1 MSIVD
6 CGAVAGWQRLPLP
19 LPDASDDKPA
29 TLDGLGTQAE
39 AKRDAVAQAVAE
51 AQRSGAVKRFAD
63 GGAGEGAKRAAPKT
77 GGMMA
82 LPAGLDD
89 DDDDDDHDDE

>member
-19 LPDASDDKPA
+19 LPDATDKPA
-29 TLDGLGTQAE
+29 TLDGLGSQAE

-51 AQRSGAVKRFAD
+51 AQRGSAAKRPAD
-63 GGAGEGAKRAAPKT
+63 GGDGDGAKRAAPKT

-89 DDDDDDHDDE
+89 DDDDDYDDDE